1 MFTRVSQLFLRGNHH
16 QHSQT
21 KYRFVRQRYF
31 QRPASL
37 LTLSGLDYCNDA
49 YHFCPLDRH
58 LDSWLS
64 TIFELNQRFFW
75 VESASDEFL
84 ELIYVNSSC
93 LIAPS
98 YGEGFGLPLIEAAQ
112 HHLPIIARNLPVF
125 NEVAKDNA
133 FYFDGFNAADL
144 AQAIDDWLDLYEKK
158 QHPTSSNLQWQNWH
172 GSTQQLWKRILELK
186 K

>member
-1 MFTRVSQLFLRGNHH
+1 MLAAFNELWKKGFEINLIIVGKKGWMAEDLISEISQH
-16 QHSQT
+16 
-21 KYRFVRQRYF
+21 
-31 QRPASL
+31 PE
-37 LTLSGLDYCNDA
+37 LD
-49 YHFCPLDRH
+49 
-58 LDSWLS
+58 
-64 TIFELNQRFFW
+64 QRFFW

-172 GSTQQLWKRILELK
+172 GSAQQLWKRIRELK